1 MRVETTCTNLNL
13 PCPHPYPINV
23 RARRA
28 LHIYYLLFIIYY
40 LNCPSGAISSPMVHR
55 SQRPGKSQ
63 QKNSLTFSVRLY
75 LGALC
80 SGLSRALK
88 TPHRGVFA
96 PRYAERGAR
105 AVLVPDGAPIL
116 NIPGNGNK
124 KTPRNFLRGV
134 CFGAPSG
141 TRTQDPL
148 IKSQLLSQV
157 ASSRGVENSVTQT
170 DSGLYIYFYNLCLTV
185 LENNIISDHLQLIS
199 PLSIGSVADYVYRAI
214 CFSNFLIKCCSC
226 F

>member
-1 MRVETTCTNLNL
+1 ME
-13 PCPHPYPINV
+13 PHSHLY
-23 RARRA
+23 
-28 LHIYYLLFIIYY
+28 
-40 LNCPSGAISSPMVHR
+40 
-55 SQRPGKSQ
+55 
-63 QKNSLTFSVRLY
+63 RL
-75 LGALC
+75 C
-80 SGLSRALK
+80 
-88 TPHRGVFA
+88 
-96 PRYAERGAR
+96 
-105 AVLVPDGAPIL
+105 
-116 NIPGNGNK
+116 
-124 KTPRNFLRGV
+124 PRNGVDPFLIGDPWENRTPVAAVRGRSLNRLTNGP
-134 CFGAPSG
+134 FGAPSG

>member
-80 SGLSRALK
+80 SGLSRGLTK
-88 TPHRGVFA
+88 PHWGFVVG
-96 PRYAERGAR
+96 RYAKRPTR
-105 AVLVPDGAPIL
+105 PVLVPDGAPVR
-116 NIPGNGNK
+116 NVPGNCNK
-124 KTPRNFLRGV
+124 KTPRFPRQA
-134 CFGAPSG
+134 APP
-141 TRTQDPL
+141 TQFP
-148 IKSQLLSQV
+148 
-157 ASSRGVENSVTQT
+157 G
-170 DSGLYIYFYNLCLTV
+170 DS
-185 LENNIISDHLQLIS
+185 
-199 PLSIGSVADYVYRAI
+199 PAP
-214 CFSNFLIKCCSC
+214 
-226 F
+226 

>member
-80 SGLSRALK
+80 SGLSRGLTK
-88 TPHRGVFA
+88 PHWGFVVG
-96 PRYAERGAR
+96 RYEKRPTR
-105 AVLVPDGAPIL
+105 PVLVPDGAPFR
-116 NIPGNGNK
+116 NIPGNRNK
-124 KTPRNFLRGV
+124 KTP
-134 CFGAPSG
+134 
-141 TRTQDPL
+141 
-148 IKSQLLSQV
+148 LLSPV
-157 ASSRGVENSVTQT
+157 NLYLPFNSPGTLPRPKNAPPGRFCPAV
-170 DSGLYIYFYNLCLTV
+170 
-185 LENNIISDHLQLIS
+185 
-199 PLSIGSVADYVYRAI
+199 R
-214 CFSNFLIKCCSC
+214 
-226 F
+226 

>member
-148 IKSQLLSQV
+148 IKSQLL
-157 ASSRGVENSVTQT
+157 
-170 DSGLYIYFYNLCLTV
+170 Y
-185 LENNIISDHLQLIS
+185 QLS
-199 PLSIGSVADYVYRAI
+199 
-214 CFSNFLIKCCSC
+214 
-226 F
+226 